1 LRKLTVVLGGLDE
14 VQQLFAHQIFQRVAK
29 SNQKYLKFPRARLT
43 AGRKSVGHSGP
54 NAA

>member
-29 SNQKYLKFPRARLT
+29 SKPLLYKLRCFALFNQSPIKFY
-43 AGRKSVGHSGP
+43 S
-54 NAA
+54 